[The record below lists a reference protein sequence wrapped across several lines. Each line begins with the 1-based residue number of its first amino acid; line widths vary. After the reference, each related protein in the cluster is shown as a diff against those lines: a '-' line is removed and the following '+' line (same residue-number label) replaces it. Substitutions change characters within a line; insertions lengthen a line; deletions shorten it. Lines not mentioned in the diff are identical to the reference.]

1 MRIKAFCKRLPHAR
15 LPSGRYD
22 PQIQGDGEDLQ
33 SLQDSMATRYPQIL
47 TSILQD
53 EAYPAARTFLGLS
66 LHSLQK
72 FYSHST
78 WIEQGN
84 TGILE
89 DLGLPGFL
97 YDDLAD
103 AAEDVCSACANPQ
116 VGHTSLFTVLCLSS
130 A

>member
-1 MRIKAFCKRLPHAR
+1 
-15 LPSGRYD
+15 
-22 PQIQGDGEDLQ
+22 
-33 SLQDSMATRYPQIL
+33 MATRYPQIL

-78 WIEQGN
+78 WVEQGN
-84 TGILE
+84 KGILE

-103 AAEDVCSACANPQ
+103 AAEDVCSACASSQ
-116 VGHTSLFTVLCLSS
+116 VQETSLVLYFPLLYS
-130 A
+130 AFPRVTCQDRLETAARYFCDYLLP